1 MPKKVLCI
9 LSHTLT
15 KEQNAQ
21 IRTMH
26 GKDCIIEHKQTRFD
40 SFQSFMKYIERKK
53 KSHDVIY
60 VVIKF
65 DWFKGALKR
74 GYDLGKLYLKKL
86 KEKGKNKLQFFLDYY
101 LGSQP
106 EMVPVASDVRV
117 RNMNC
122 KGYFN
127 KKGSFKK

>member
-1 MPKKVLCI
+1 VPQKVLCI

-15 KEQNAQ
+15 QEQNAQ
-21 IRTMH
+21 IRAAD
-26 GKDCIIEHKQTRFD
+26 GQDCIIEQKPVRFD
-40 SFQSFMKYIERKK
+40 SFNSFIKYIKRKNK
-53 KSHDVIY
+53 VHDAIY
-60 VVIKF
+60 VVTKI

-74 GYDLGKLYLKKL
+74 GYDLGKMYLKKL
-86 KEKGKNKLQFFLDYY
+86 KENRKNKVQFFLDYY

-106 EMVPVASDVRV
+106 EGQLVKSDVRI

-127 KKGSFKK
+127 KSSFKK

>member
-1 MPKKVLCI
+1 MPKKVLCV

-21 IRTMH
+21 IRATH
-26 GKDCIIEHKQTRFD
+26 GQDCIVERKPVRFD
-40 SFQSFMKYIERKK
+40 SFNSFMKYIKRKNK
-53 KSHDVIY
+53 IYDVIY
-60 VVIKF
+60 VVIKI
-65 DWFKGALKR
+65 DWFRGALKR
-74 GYDLGKLYLKKL
+74 GYDLGKMYLKKL
-86 KEKGKNKLQFFLDYY
+86 KENGKNKIQFFLDYY

-106 EMVPVASDVRV
+106 EAQLVMSDVRV

-127 KKGSFKK
+127 KSSFKK